1 MIADPPIVFCDEPT
15 TGLDGYNALRIIEIL
30 NDLAKMAK
38 IVIIS
43 LHQPSSDIIRYLN
56 HILLLSNGRV
66 VIQGSTKK
74 ITGFFEG
81 YKLRNKIYNL
91 FNILCYHYRLNFQC
105 PESYNIAEF
114 YINQISIRPG
124 HETEC
129 KRKINILRSHFLAT
143 ESNDI
148 NTTVVPSVPPNYKKE

>member
-30 NDLAKMAK
+30 DNLAKVAK

-56 HILLLSNGRV
+56 QIVLLSNGRV
-66 VIQGSTKK
+66 IIQGSTKK

-81 YKLRNKIYNL
+81 YKLRYKIYEYFNL
-91 FNILCYHYRLNFQC
+91 LF
-105 PESYNIAEF
+105 
-114 YINQISIRPG
+114 
-124 HETEC
+124 
-129 KRKINILRSHFLAT
+129 
-143 ESNDI
+143 
-148 NTTVVPSVPPNYKKE
+148 